1 VSRESRIME
10 KYVPNKSHLQILERG
25 VAEWNKW
32 RAQNPAVVPS
42 LRRADLAEAS
52 LAGVDFNGA
61 DLRVID
67 LSGAD
72 LRGAK
77 LRKVNLYR
85 SSLWHANLTDADLS
99 DADLSSSNLNG
110 AILSGTD
117 VTRANLRFCRM
128 TAADVSEAT
137 FSGSHVYGSSLWNL
151 KGTPK
156 EQFGVVITPPSE
168 SPITVDD
175 LEVAQ
180 FIYVLLNNR
189 KVRNVL
195 DTITSKVVLILGRF
209 TPDRKAVLDAIRS
222 ELRNR
227 NYLPVMF
234 DFEKPSNQTTLEAVS
249 TLAHMARFVIADLT
263 DAKSVLQELQSV
275 VPASPSVPIQPIL
288 LASQEEPGM
297 FDFFHTF
304 PWVLRPHFYENKD
317 QLLMDLADKVIAP
330 AEEAKKKC
338 RP

>member
-1 VSRESRIME
+1 ME

-32 RAQNPAVVPS
+32 RAQSPAVVPS

-85 SSLWHANLTDADLS
+85 SSFWHANLTDADLS

-128 TAADVSEAT
+128 TAADASEAT

-234 DFEKPSNQTTLEAVS
+234 DFEKPSNQTTLE
-249 TLAHMARFVIADLT
+249 
-263 DAKSVLQELQSV
+263 
-275 VPASPSVPIQPIL
+275 
-288 LASQEEPGM
+288 
-297 FDFFHTF
+297 
-304 PWVLRPHFYENKD
+304 
-317 QLLMDLADKVIAP
+317 
-330 AEEAKKKC
+330 
-338 RP
+338 